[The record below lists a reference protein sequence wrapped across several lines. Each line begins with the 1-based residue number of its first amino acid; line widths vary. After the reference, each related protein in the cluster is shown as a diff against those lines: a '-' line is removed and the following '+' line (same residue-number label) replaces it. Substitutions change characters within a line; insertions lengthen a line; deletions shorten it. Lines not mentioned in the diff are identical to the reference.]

1 MKSCTTALPSLSI
14 TTVASKMRLSGKFSG
29 SRKLGGKTGG
39 NTNPD
44 LAALALIDLAS
55 FFCFFLAADV
65 SGLDGGVS
73 GGGGGGGENGRMVDR
88 GAENEA

>member
-1 MKSCTTALPSLSI
+1 
-14 TTVASKMRLSGKFSG
+14 MRLSGKFSG
-29 SRKLGGKTGG
+29 SRKLGGKTFG
-39 NTNPD
+39 NSNPD
-44 LAALALIDLAS
+44 LAALALTS

>member
-1 MKSCTTALPSLSI
+1 MKSCTTALPSSSI

-29 SRKLGGKTGG
+29 SRKLGGKTVG
-39 NTNPD
+39 NSNPD
-44 LAALALIDLAS
+44 LAALTS

-65 SGLDGGVS
+65 SGLDGVIS
-73 GGGGGGGENGRMVDR
+73 RGGGEGGENGRMVDR